1 LEQGP
6 LLRTVTIKNE
16 RGLHARASA
25 KFCAIAQSYDVVVTV
40 TYEGVEVGGT
50 SIMGLLT
57 LGAGQGSQLLVKTEG
72 RQAAEAMDSL
82 VKLVH
87 YRFGEK
93 N

>member
-1 LEQGP
+1 MEQGP

-25 KFCAIAQSYDVVVTV
+25 KFCAIAQSYDAVVTV

-82 VKLVH
+82 IKLVH